1 MSGNILLEHAQSSST
16 EFLIYTG
23 NFCGYCTAA
32 KRLLERHELS
42 YTEFNFDEVP
52 DLRQQI
58 VEVTGHRTVPV
69 LFDIKGE
76 QTVFIG
82 GYDQLQPYLRQ
93 RS

>member
-1 MSGNILLEHAQSSST
+1 MSGNILHEHAQSSSS

-32 KRLLERHELS
+32 KRLFERHGLS
-42 YTEFNFDEVP
+42 YTEYNFDEVP
-52 DLRQQI
+52 HLRQHI
-58 VEVTGHRTVPV
+58 VEATGHRTVPV
-69 LFDIKGE
+69 IFDIKGE

>member
-1 MSGNILLEHAQSSST
+1 MSEDFLVEQAKQIDT

-32 KRLLERHELS
+32 KRLLDRKELS
-42 YTEFNFDEVP
+42 FTEFNFDEVP
-52 DLRQQI
+52 DLRQKI
-58 VEVTGHRTVPV
+58 VEATGHRTVPV
-69 LFDIKGE
+69 IFDIKGE
-76 QTVFIG
+76 QPVYIG

>member
-1 MSGNILLEHAQSSST
+1 MSGNILHEHVQSSSS

-32 KRLLERHELS
+32 TRLLDRKGLT
-42 YTEFNFDEVP
+42 YTEYNFDETP
-52 DLRQQI
+52 NLRQSI
-58 VEVTGHRTVPV
+58 VEATGHRTVPV
-69 LFDIKGE
+69 IFDIKGE